1 MGIVV
6 RNLQKKIKV
15 DVPFL
20 KRVGEGMLQDLGFG
34 SAECGLLFVGDA
46 RIARLNHA
54 YLGGEGPTDVLS
66 FPLAEVRGQR
76 SGVRGQKGTGKNQ
89 PVLDFSPQPPAPHLP
104 LLGDVVISVETAKR
118 QAERKRRPL
127 QEEMAHLLVHGILH
141 LLGYDHATPHERRRM
156 RRLERRFLA
165 PFFPREQRE
174 A

>member
-6 RNLQKKIKV
+6 RNLQRKVKV
-15 DVPFL
+15 DVPLL
-20 KRVGEGMLQDLGFG
+20 KRVGEGALQGLGQG
-34 SAECGLLFVGDA
+34 NAECGLLFVDDA
-46 RIARLNHA
+46 KIARLNQT
-54 YLGGEGPTDVLS
+54 YLGEEGPTDVIS
-66 FPLAEVRGQR
+66 FPLAEVRGQG
-76 SGVRGQKGTGKNQ
+76 SGVRGQKGRVRNR
-89 PVLDFSPQPPAPHLP
+89 PVLDFNPQPLPPNPP

-141 LLGYDHATPHERRRM
+141 LVGYDHATPNERRRM

-165 PFFPREQRE
+165 PFFPRKRRE